1 MPLGQTKHK
10 PSRSSESGFQA
21 DYDERA
27 IMRAWETFVTDG
39 DAAAAD
45 GDVRPV
51 IKQSWYRCAM
61 SAIDATRDEAP
72 CAQSASQIEQLR
84 HRSRELREAARDSF
98 ARGGRLLEGAEAM
111 LILTDEEGVIVET
124 AGDRRTLEVGRRIHL
139 EVGGVWSE
147 QVVGTN
153 GIGTALWTGE
163 PVFVHAA
170 EHFCA
175 GIKPWSCAGVPI
187 RDPFDNQVVGVVDLS
202 GLIDIFRPHNT
213 ALVAMAARE
222 IESAMARRQS
232 EERTRLLEAFLGS
245 RLNTGHEDGVILLD
259 RLGRVIYSRRAPERA
274 HIRGIERD
282 IALGLRL
289 LDLSE
294 RMSESDLLAALP
306 DGLRPRDVSQLK
318 INGELSGAALVFR
331 RDRVVARTPEA
342 AVPRGA
348 TGAPPPIVG
357 RSPALLEAI
366 ELARRVARGR
376 TSVLVEGETGV
387 GKELFVRLLHAE
399 SGRGPNA
406 PFVPVNC
413 GAVAKELF
421 GSELFGHIPGAFT
434 GASREGRPGK
444 FELADGGVLCL
455 DEIGEMP
462 LDIQPYLLRVLED
475 RIVYRLGDSKG
486 RPVDVDLVALTNR
499 DLKAEVEAGRFRR
512 DLYYRIGAVTIAVPP
527 LRERGD
533 DVVLLVNHFNHQI
546 ASQSDLEPLRFP
558 DAVMAALLAY
568 PWPGNVRE
576 LKNLIVRLHLL
587 APDRIVGLEH
597 LPAEIRAPSVTGP
610 NGAPPAATSIDQMT
624 RQAITRA
631 IATEAGNM
639 TKVAQALGISR
650 PTLYRKLKL
659 YAIRP

>member
-1 MPLGQTKHK
+1 MDVRP
-10 PSRSSESGFQA
+10 

-39 DAAAAD
+39 EDD
-45 GDVRPV
+45 EDCDVRPL
-51 IKQSWYRCAM
+51 IKDSWHRCAL
-61 SAIDATRDEAP
+61 SSIDATRDEAP
-72 CAQSASQIEQLR
+72 IAQCASQIEQLR
-84 HRSRELREAARDSF
+84 HESRELREAARDSF

-111 LILTDEEGVIVET
+111 LILTDEDGVIVET
-124 AGDRRTLEVGRRIHL
+124 IGDRRTLEVGRRIHL
-139 EVGGVWSE
+139 EIGGVWNE

-187 RDPFDNQVVGVVDLS
+187 RDPFDNRVVGVVDLS

-213 ALVAMAARE
+213 ALVALAARE

-259 RLGRVIYSRRAPERA
+259 RLGRVVYSRRAPERA
-274 HIRGIERD
+274 QIKGVERD

-289 LDLSE
+289 LELSE
-294 RMSESDLLAALP
+294 RMSETELLAALP
-306 DGLRPRDVSQLK
+306 NNLRPRDVSQLK
-318 INGELSGAALVFR
+318 INGQLSGAALVFP
-331 RDRVVARTPEA
+331 RDRAAPRTAEP
-342 AVPRGA
+342 AVRRG
-348 TGAPPPIVG
+348 GLGGPQPIVG
-357 RSPALLEAI
+357 RSPALLEAV
-366 ELARRVARGR
+366 ELARSVARAR
-376 TSVLVEGETGV
+376 ASVLIEGETGV

-399 SGRGPNA
+399 SGRRPSA

-413 GAVAKELF
+413 GAIAKELF
-421 GSELFGHIPGAFT
+421 GGELFGHMPGAFT

-475 RIVYRLGDSKG
+475 RIVYRIGDSKG

-499 DLKAEVEAGRFRR
+499 DLQAEVEAGHFRR
-512 DLYYRIGAVTIAVPP
+512 DLYYRIGTVTIAVPP

-533 DVVLLVNHFNHQI
+533 DVALLLDHFNRQV
-546 ASQSDLEPLRFP
+546 AAERGQELLSFP
-558 DAVMAALLAY
+558 DAVMEALLAY
-568 PWPGNVRE
+568 HWPGNVRE

-587 APDRIVGLEH
+587 VPDRVVGFNH
-597 LPAEIRAPSVTGP
+597 LPAGLVTSPHSGGKP
-610 NGAPPAATSIDQMT
+610 APPEAATSIEQMT
-624 RQAITRA
+624 RQAIIRA
-631 IATEAGNM
+631 IAAESGNM

-659 YAIRP
+659 YAIRPDLPRA